1 MKNIITT
8 DKSFL
13 NTHSYEKKEELIKN
27 CIEEIKDKLLENPQI
42 EIYGKTAT
50 QHRSIGF
57 FSDTS
62 IGYYYSGQL
71 AKSQKLTPNLK
82 ILLEKINKKF
92 NTEFNGILINKYKD
106 GIDYIGPH
114 SDDEAFLDK
123 GGVIALSHG
132 ASRTF
137 RIRNKITKKI
147 IEDIP
152 TESNHIIHMGGNF
165 QKEFTHEIPIE
176 KKVLDTRYSLT
187 FRRHMK

>member
-123 GGVIALSHG
+123 GA
-132 ASRTF
+132 
-137 RIRNKITKKI
+137 
-147 IEDIP
+147 
-152 TESNHIIHMGGNF
+152 
-165 QKEFTHEIPIE
+165 
-176 KKVLDTRYSLT
+176 
-187 FRRHMK
+187 